1 MRSLLFRTLSTTGA
15 LLGLAAPGSAQRT
28 VAANAP
34 VPVQIVTA
42 RSAFVSNAGADT
54 YGSDVYYRLTKYDG
68 GPDRLYN
75 TFYNALTEWPR
86 FTLVGSPSNADVAI
100 ELRFANPIVD
110 RENRYDFTY
119 DPQVSATL
127 VDPKTHIT
135 LWTLTEHIEPAHTHD
150 GDNANFDRAVERLV
164 TDLELLVT
172 DPGSAAAAAARATL
186 NAPPAG
192 AADAYRKQLHTRNA
206 LIGAGLGA
214 LAGGILG
221 GRQAVPSC
229 DPLNPCTGW
238 AAHAA
243 GRAIAFSLSGAVL
256 GGLAGWLVPAGP

>member
-1 MRSLLFRTLSTTGA
+1 MRALLFRALSTTGA
-15 LLGLAAPGSAQRT
+15 LLCLAAPVWAQGT
-28 VAANAP
+28 LAANAP
-34 VPVQIVTA
+34 VPSQITSA
-42 RSAFVSNAGADT
+42 RTAFVSNAGTET

-75 TFYNALTEWPR
+75 TFYNSLKTWQR
-86 FTLVGSPSNADVAI
+86 FTLVGSPAGADVAI

-135 LWTLTEHIEPAHTHD
+135 LWTLTEHIEPARTHD
-150 GDNANFDRAVERLV
+150 GDNANFDHAVQRLV
-164 TDLELLVT
+164 GDLELLVT
-172 DPGSAAAAAARATL
+172 DPNSAAAAAARATL

-192 AADAYRKQLHTRNA
+192 AANAYSKQLHMRNA
-206 LIGAGLGA
+206 IIGAGLGA

-221 GRQAVPSC
+221 GRQRLPTC
-229 DPLNPCTGW
+229 DPSNPCMGW
-238 AAHAA
+238 AASAA
-243 GRAIAFSLSGAVL
+243 ERTIAFSLSGALL